1 MMERGNGTFGRAQT
15 GFHAKIAPHTCRAG
29 IDRAKYAVALRISR
43 PLILLFTVLILLV
56 SLDGLGDRKLANP
69 DEGRYSEIAREM
81 ALSGDFVTPRLN
93 DLKYF
98 EKPPLQYWATAISF
112 MLFGEN
118 EFTARLYTALC
129 GLGCIL
135 LMAYVGKRLYDAET
149 GLLTALVLLSAPYFA
164 AMNEIVTL
172 DMGLTFW
179 MTLSVASFMIANA
192 ADAEAT
198 RKHWLWWAWAGM
210 AGAVLSK
217 GLIGIVF
224 PAAALLLYCAV
235 QRNLRLL
242 QKLEW
247 LKGLAIFF
255 VIAAPWFI
263 IVSMRNP
270 EFARFFFI
278 HEHVERFLSTTHRRV
293 EPWWFFVP
301 ILFAGFLPWA
311 LALVPAAI
319 SGWRASPRLTASQ
332 HTFAPLKFALLFAVF
347 ILVFFSKSGSKLPAY
362 ILPIFPL
369 LALMIGVYLRHADSK
384 RLAWMVL
391 PAFPVALWGAY
402 AAWQA
407 PLRRTEAVS
416 RQLYA
421 DASEWVIPAAL
432 SIAIAAL
439 LAFFFLRAGRKW
451 IGVLVLS
458 FGTMLGV
465 ELIERGYDRVS
476 PLQSAATVATAIRP
490 HLTDATRLYSVENY
504 EQSLP
509 FYLKRTMTL
518 VHYVDE
524 FELGQQAEPTK
535 HIAELRDFASAW
547 AAPGPAIAIIPP
559 TDIEKIRALGIAF
572 TIIHIDPRRAA
583 IKK

>member
-1 MMERGNGTFGRAQT
+1 MR
-15 GFHAKIAPHTCRAG
+15 GFHAKIAPHSRRAG
-29 IDRAKYAVALRISR
+29 TDRANHAVALRISR
-43 PLILLFTVLILLV
+43 PLLILIALLV
-56 SLDGLGDRKLANP
+56 LFLSMDGLGDRKLANP
-69 DEGRYSEIAREM
+69 DEGRYSEISREM
-81 ALSGDFVTPRLN
+81 ALSGDFITPRLN
-93 DLKYF
+93 GLKYF

-112 MLFGEN
+112 KLFGEN

-149 GLLTALVLLSAPYFA
+149 GLLTGLVMLSAPYFA
-164 AMNEIVTL
+164 AMTEIVTL

-179 MTLSVASFMIANA
+179 LTLSVASFLIANA
-192 ADAEAT
+192 ADAESS
-198 RKHWLWWAWAGM
+198 RKRWLWWAWAGM

-224 PAAALLLYCAV
+224 PAAALVLYCAV
-235 QRNLRLL
+235 QRNARLL
-242 QKLEW
+242 RKLEW
-247 LKGLAIFF
+247 RTGLAIFF

-270 EFARFFFI
+270 EFAHFFFI
-278 HEHVERFLSTTHRRV
+278 HEHFERFLTTTHRRV
-293 EPWWFFVP
+293 QPWWFFVP

-311 LALVPAAI
+311 VALVPATV

-332 HTFAPLKFALLFAVF
+332 HTFAPLKFALLFALF
-347 ILVFFSKSGSKLPAY
+347 ILAFFSKSGSKLPAY
-362 ILPIFPL
+362 ILPMFPL
-369 LALMIGVYLRHADSK
+369 LALTIGVYLRNAESK
-384 RLAWMVL
+384 RLAWLVL
-391 PAFPVALWGAY
+391 PVFPVALWGAY

-407 PLRRTEAVS
+407 PLRRTETLS

-421 DASEWVIPAAL
+421 EASDWAIPAAL
-432 SIAIAAL
+432 AIAFAGL
-439 LAFFFLRAGRKW
+439 LAFFFFRADRKW
-451 IGVLVLS
+451 AGVLVISL
-458 FGTMLGV
+458 GTMLGV
-465 ELIERGYDRVS
+465 ELIERGYDRLS
-476 PLQSAATVATAIRP
+476 PLQSSATLADAIGP
-490 HLTDATRLYSVENY
+490 QLTGTTRLYSVENY

-524 FELGQQAEPTK
+524 FELGQTAEPTK
-535 HIAELRDFASAW
+535 HIAELKDFPTAW

-559 TDIEKIRALGIAF
+559 NDIEKMRALGIAF
-572 TIIHIDPRRAA
+572 TIIHHDPRRAA

>member
-1 MMERGNGTFGRAQT
+1 MR
-15 GFHAKIAPHTCRAG
+15 GFHAKIAPHSRRAG
-29 IDRAKYAVALRISR
+29 TDRTNHAVALRISR
-43 PLILLFTVLILLV
+43 PLLILIALLV
-56 SLDGLGDRKLANP
+56 LFLSMDGLGDRKLANP
-69 DEGRYSEIAREM
+69 DEGRYSEISREM

-93 DLKYF
+93 GLKYF

-112 MLFGEN
+112 KLFGEN

-135 LMAYVGKRLYDAET
+135 LMAYVGKHLYDAET
-149 GLLTALVLLSAPYFA
+149 GLLTGLVMLSAPYFA

-179 MTLSVASFMIANA
+179 MTLSVASFLIANA
-192 ADAEAT
+192 ADAESS
-198 RKHWLWWAWAGM
+198 RKRWLWWAWAGM

-224 PAAALLLYCAV
+224 PAAALVLYCAV
-235 QRNLRLL
+235 QRNARLL
-242 QKLEW
+242 RKLEW
-247 LKGLAIFF
+247 RTGLAIFF

-270 EFARFFFI
+270 EFAHFFFI
-278 HEHVERFLSTTHRRV
+278 HEHFERFLTTTHRRV

-311 LALVPAAI
+311 VALVPATF

-332 HTFAPLKFALLFAVF
+332 HTFAPLKFALLFSLF
-347 ILVFFSKSGSKLPAY
+347 ILAFFSKSGSKLPAY
-362 ILPIFPL
+362 ILPMFPV
-369 LALMIGVYLRHADSK
+369 LALTIGVYLRNAESK
-384 RLAWMVL
+384 RLAWLVL
-391 PAFPVALWGAY
+391 PVFPVALYGAY

-407 PLRRTEAVS
+407 PLRRTEALS

-421 DASEWVIPAAL
+421 EASDWAIPAAL
-432 SIAIAAL
+432 AIAFAGL
-439 LAFFFLRAGRKW
+439 LAFFFFRADRKW
-451 IGVLVLS
+451 AGVLVISL
-458 FGTMLGV
+458 GTMLGV
-465 ELIERGYDRVS
+465 ELIERGYDRLS
-476 PLQSAATVATAIRP
+476 PLQSSATLADAIGP
-490 HLTDATRLYSVENY
+490 QLTGTTRLYSVENY

-509 FYLKRTMTL
+509 FYLKHTMTL

-524 FELGQQAEPTK
+524 FELGQTAEPTK
-535 HIAELRDFASAW
+535 HIAELKDFPTAW

-559 TDIEKIRALGIAF
+559 NDIEKMRALGIAF
-572 TIIHIDPRRAA
+572 TIIHHDPRRAA

>member
-1 MMERGNGTFGRAQT
+1 MR
-15 GFHAKIAPHTCRAG
+15 GFHAKIAPHSRRAG
-29 IDRAKYAVALRISR
+29 TVRAKHPVALRIFR
-43 PLILLFTVLILLV
+43 PLLILIALLV
-56 SLDGLGDRKLANP
+56 LFLSMDGLGDRKLANP
-69 DEGRYSEIAREM
+69 DEGRYSEISREM
-81 ALSGDFVTPRLN
+81 ALSGDFITPRLN
-93 DLKYF
+93 GLKYF

-112 MLFGEN
+112 KLFGEN

-149 GLLTALVLLSAPYFA
+149 GLLTGLVMLSAPYFA

-179 MTLSVASFMIANA
+179 MTLSVASFLIANA
-192 ADAEAT
+192 ADAESS
-198 RKHWLWWAWAGM
+198 RKRWLWWAWAGM

-224 PAAALLLYCAV
+224 PAAALVLYCAV
-235 QRNLRLL
+235 QRNARLL
-242 QKLEW
+242 RKLEW
-247 LKGLAIFF
+247 RTGLAIFF

-270 EFARFFFI
+270 EFAHFFFI
-278 HEHVERFLSTTHRRV
+278 HEHFERFLTTTHKRV
-293 EPWWFFVP
+293 QPWWFFVP

-311 LALVPAAI
+311 VALVPATV

-332 HTFAPLKFALLFAVF
+332 HTFAPLKFALLFALF
-347 ILVFFSKSGSKLPAY
+347 ILAFFSKSGSKLPAY
-362 ILPIFPL
+362 ILPMFPL
-369 LALMIGVYLRHADSK
+369 LALTIGVYLRNAESK
-384 RLAWMVL
+384 RLAWLVL
-391 PAFPVALWGAY
+391 PVFPVALWGAY

-407 PLRRTEAVS
+407 PLRRTETLS

-421 DASEWVIPAAL
+421 EASDWAIPAAL
-432 SIAIAAL
+432 AIAFAGL
-439 LAFFFLRAGRKW
+439 LAFFFFRADRKW
-451 IGVLVLS
+451 AGVLVISL
-458 FGTMLGV
+458 GTMLGV
-465 ELIERGYDRVS
+465 ELIERGYDRLS
-476 PLQSAATVATAIRP
+476 PLQSSATLADAIGP
-490 HLTDATRLYSVENY
+490 QLTGTTRLYSVENY

-524 FELGQQAEPTK
+524 FELGQTAEPTK
-535 HIAELRDFASAW
+535 HIAELKDFPTAW

-559 TDIEKIRALGIAF
+559 NDIEKMRSLGIAF
-572 TIIHIDPRRAA
+572 TIIHHDPRRAA

>member
-1 MMERGNGTFGRAQT
+1 MR
-15 GFHAKIAPHTCRAG
+15 GFHAKIAPHSRRAG
-29 IDRAKYAVALRISR
+29 TVRAKHPVALRIFR
-43 PLILLFTVLILLV
+43 PLLILIALLV
-56 SLDGLGDRKLANP
+56 LFLSMDGLGDRKLANP
-69 DEGRYSEIAREM
+69 DEGRYSEISREM
-81 ALSGDFVTPRLN
+81 ALSGDFITPRLN
-93 DLKYF
+93 GLKYF

-112 MLFGEN
+112 KLFGEN

-149 GLLTALVLLSAPYFA
+149 GLLTGLVMLSAPYFA

-179 MTLSVASFMIANA
+179 MTLSVASFLIANA
-192 ADAEAT
+192 ADAESS
-198 RKHWLWWAWAGM
+198 RKRWLWWAWAGM
-210 AGAVLSK
+210 SGAVLSK

-224 PAAALLLYCAV
+224 PAAALVLYCAV
-235 QRNLRLL
+235 QRNARLL
-242 QKLEW
+242 RKLEW
-247 LKGLAIFF
+247 RTGLAIFF

-270 EFARFFFI
+270 EFAHFFFI
-278 HEHVERFLSTTHRRV
+278 HEHFERFLTTTHKRV
-293 EPWWFFVP
+293 QPWWFFVP

-311 LALVPAAI
+311 VALVPATV

-332 HTFAPLKFALLFAVF
+332 HTFAPLKFALLFALF
-347 ILVFFSKSGSKLPAY
+347 ILAFFSKSGSKLPAY
-362 ILPIFPL
+362 ILPMFPL
-369 LALMIGVYLRHADSK
+369 LALTIGVYLRNAESK
-384 RLAWMVL
+384 RLAWLVL
-391 PAFPVALWGAY
+391 PVFPVALWGAY

-407 PLRRTEAVS
+407 PLRRTETLS

-421 DASEWVIPAAL
+421 EASDWAIPAAL
-432 SIAIAAL
+432 AIAFAGL
-439 LAFFFLRAGRKW
+439 LAFFFFRADRKW
-451 IGVLVLS
+451 AGVLVISL
-458 FGTMLGV
+458 GTMLGV
-465 ELIERGYDRVS
+465 ELIERGYDRLS
-476 PLQSAATVATAIRP
+476 PLQSSATLADAIGP
-490 HLTDATRLYSVENY
+490 QLTGTTRLYSVENY

-524 FELGQQAEPTK
+524 FELGQTAEPTK
-535 HIAELRDFASAW
+535 HIAELKDFPTAW

-559 TDIEKIRALGIAF
+559 NDIEKMRSLGIAF
-572 TIIHIDPRRAA
+572 TIIHHDPRRAA